1 MDILCA
7 ICKIND
13 DRDLI
18 QPHTLGINTINRASS
33 ERNDTLLMKVGD
45 YVNVDCRK
53 KYIHKWYVV
62 KTAAQNDK
70 TSSSRSTRSSSGS
83 FDFRKKLFPMCIF
96 CYRQGMANKK
106 SIESGISLP

>member
-18 QPHTLGINTINRASS
+18 QPRTLGINTINRASS
-33 ERNDTLLMKVGD
+33 ERNDTLLLKVGD
-45 YVNVDCRK
+45 YVHVDCHK

-62 KTAAQNDK
+62 KTAAQMIKRLLHVARDL
-70 TSSSRSTRSSSGS
+70 RVR
-83 FDFRKKLFPMCIF
+83 F
-96 CYRQGMANKK
+96 
-106 SIESGISLP
+106 E